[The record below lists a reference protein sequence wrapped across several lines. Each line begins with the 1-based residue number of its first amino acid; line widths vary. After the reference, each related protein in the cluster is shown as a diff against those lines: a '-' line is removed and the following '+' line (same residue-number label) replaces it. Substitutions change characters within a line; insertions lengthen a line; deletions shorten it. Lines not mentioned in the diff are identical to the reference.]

1 MNLKINPA
9 KINFVTLRL
18 FCAVARTV
26 CITKGAEDFNLA
38 LSAASRR
45 ISEFEKTLGIGL
57 FDECKDYSTHRGL
70 GTS

>member
-18 FCAVARTV
+18 FCAVARTG
-26 CITKGAEDFNLA
+26 CITKGAEDCNLA
-38 LSAASRR
+38 LSATSRR
-45 ISEFEKTLGIGL
+45 ISEFEETVGVAL